1 MSIKTRHEAW
11 LLVKYGMVGVANTAV
26 TAATFFL
33 LRQAGVGE
41 DISNLLSYVAGVLNS
56 FVMNKLFVFR
66 DKATPWMRQGVT
78 FFLGAAVCWLLQ
90 WGAFRALLS
99 LIPEAW
105 AYFAAMIVYNMLY
118 YLYNRLVTFRR
129 NA

>member
-1 MSIKTRHEAW
+1 MLMT
-11 LLVKYGMVGVANTAV
+11 KYGLVGVVNTLV
-26 TAATFFL
+26 TLAAFFL
-33 LRQAGVGE
+33 LRHWGVQL
-41 DISNLLSYVAGVLNS
+41 DLSNLLSYVIGILNS

-105 AYFAAMIVYNMLY
+105 AYFAAMIVYNVLY